1 MIIKPSIRSNVFTNA
16 HPTGTKAYVK
26 DLFDQAEEKES
37 FKGPET
43 VLIIGGS
50 SGYGLASRVALA
62 KGAGANTVN
71 VSFERPPKGK
81 KTGSAGWWNNIWFQ
95 KLAENT
101 GKTHKDFVMDAF
113 SEETKNTVLEY
124 IKETFGSV
132 DLVIYSLAAGARP
145 DPKTG
150 ELVRSKIK
158 TIGEPAQGKTID
170 VAKEQ
175 VVPLDVDAASEEEIE
190 DTVFVMGGG
199 DWEAWIR
206 TLEEG
211 DALSYGAK
219 TISYT
224 YIGGPTTETIY
235 RGGTL
240 GKAKEDLEKTANT
253 LNDRLESTL
262 GGEAL
267 ISASKAVVTKAS
279 VFIPQMPIYM
289 SCLLDVMKR
298 RNVHETILEHK
309 YRLFKDMVYGES
321 RHTDKKGRLRM
332 DSYELDETV
341 QNETVEMMDALNDDD
356 LMKTYGT
363 KRFFDTFY
371 KIHGFRFE
379 TVDYDQDVDME
390 SLAKKEP
397 K

>member
-1 MIIKPSIRSNVFTNA
+1 MVIKPSIRSNVFTNA
-16 HPTGTKAYVK
+16 HPEGSRAYVQ
-26 DLFDQAEEKES
+26 DLFDQEKHKGPFE
-37 FKGPET
+37 GPET
-43 VLIIGGS
+43 VLVIGGS

-62 KGAGANTVN
+62 AGAKANTVN

-81 KTGSAGWWNNIWFQ
+81 RTGTAGWWNNIWFQ